1 MRCYK
6 NRENELGALPP
17 PCCVRSGGGA
27 VGVVGAPFLTI
38 VREVRPE
45 KNALQQLENDSRD
58 DGRCV
63 MYFAPG

>member
-45 KNALQQLENDSRD
+45 GNAMRSNSMTIHG